1 VTSHP
6 PDWELLQTFL
16 GLAFTIQQEAPNRER
31 SAPAAYGQHPAL
43 ERIATFAQ
51 NLTEASGA
59 AIALGDTG
67 GMVCVARSGVSAPPV
82 GAEFNASDGLS
93 GECIRSTQPVV
104 CVNAAADPRVNYQAC
119 RSLNIASLLYLPLYS
134 AQGTLMGILGV
145 FSPQPLHFSQR
156 DISCLR
162 RTERLVQE
170 ALGATAENPDPATPA
185 TLLRQAGVEAPCTPE
200 QLQQNE
206 LATEIEVPLSSLP
219 KMEAPRQTSAPL
231 SDGPA
236 AKSDDLQKP
245 RSDSIFVGRVVDDS
259 VVDEPVTRDDKN
271 EEESEGRSRIPV
283 MLIVILLLLVI
294 SAGYKYRRS
303 VIRPEEPAPVA
314 VAKATGPASPI
325 QDIAAATQGPSIQR
339 LTEAVSMAPTE
350 NGVVVQIELPK
361 AVRYEGYQLEH
372 PDRIYF
378 DLHDVKLSDDKGSEF
393 KQADGLISGVRL
405 FTYAN
410 GVTRIVLDLRHPAS
424 FAARLEEKPARLTI
438 EVKRVGDA
446 SKISQVDPQTK
457 SDLQPNSP

>member
-1 VTSHP
+1 
-6 PDWELLQTFL
+6 
-16 GLAFTIQQEAPNRER
+16 
-31 SAPAAYGQHPAL
+31 
-43 ERIATFAQ
+43 
-51 NLTEASGA
+51 
-59 AIALGDTG
+59 
-67 GMVCVARSGVSAPPV
+67 M
-82 GAEFNASDGLS
+82 
-93 GECIRSTQPVV
+93 
-104 CVNAAADPRVNYQAC
+104 
-119 RSLNIASLLYLPLYS
+119 
-134 AQGTLMGILGV
+134 
-145 FSPQPLHFSQR
+145 
-156 DISCLR
+156 
-162 RTERLVQE
+162 
-170 ALGATAENPDPATPA
+170 
-185 TLLRQAGVEAPCTPE
+185 
-200 QLQQNE
+200 
-206 LATEIEVPLSSLP
+206 
-219 KMEAPRQTSAPL
+219 
-231 SDGPA
+231 
-236 AKSDDLQKP
+236 
-245 RSDSIFVGRVVDDS
+245 GRVVDDS

-303 VIRPEEPAPVA
+303 VIRPQEPASVA
-314 VAKATGPASPI
+314 AKATVGPAPI
-325 QDIAAATQGPSIQR
+325 QDAAAATQGPSIQR

-378 DLHDVKLSDDKGSEF
+378 DLHDVKLSDDKGSEL

-410 GVTRIVLDLRHPAS
+410 GVTRIVLDLRHPAT